1 MLLERMVVAWLLS
14 VEQFWRDAESTY
26 QRNEFHRTEY
36 TILNKSIINNLFFG
50 EWFVFPKRLEPMN

>member
-1 MLLERMVVAWLLS
+1 MS